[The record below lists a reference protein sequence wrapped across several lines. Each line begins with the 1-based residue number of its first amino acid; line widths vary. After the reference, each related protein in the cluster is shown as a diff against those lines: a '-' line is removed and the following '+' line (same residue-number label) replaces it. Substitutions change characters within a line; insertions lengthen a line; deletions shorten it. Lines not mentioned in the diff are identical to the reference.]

1 MSSTYEDAV
10 PPASSNAP
18 GRNPDEVA
26 VTKTTSGLTATDRAE
41 LIQRLLREALEEP
54 SSVAANLQMNGGD
67 LLEMALVLK
76 QAILEAAQSTHDL
89 DEFRQLHPFIDTYVK
104 VCRQADRVLRLKHEI
119 AGCSDRSSSTHSAGK
134 PR

>member
-10 PPASSNAP
+10 PPASSNSS
-18 GRNPDEVA
+18 GRSPAEVA
-26 VTKTTSGLTATDRAE
+26 VTKTTSGLTATDRTE
-41 LIQRLLREALEEP
+41 LIHRLLRDALEEP
-54 SSVAANLQMNGGD
+54 SPVAANLQMNGGD
-67 LLEMALVLK
+67 LLEMALLLK
-76 QAILEAAQSTHDL
+76 RAILEAAQSTHDI

-119 AGCSDRSSSTHSAGK
+119 ADCLDRPSSAHSARK